1 MLMSEPATATA
12 CDALL
17 LPPAPVP
24 PLISLAAPV
33 TTATLA
39 VCVVVGVP
47 LTGHEMLAPGATEA
61 GAVGV
66 QAPTVTP
73 AGRPEIEHVAF
84 DAVADAVELFVH
96 RTVPV

>member
-1 MLMSEPATATA
+1 MVMSEPDTATA
-12 CDALL
+12 FDALL

-24 PLISLAAPV
+24 PLMSLAAPV
-33 TTATLA
+33 ATDTLD

-66 QAPTVTP
+66 QTPTVTP
-73 AGRPEIEHVAF
+73 AGRPEIEQVALV
-84 DAVADAVELFVH
+84 AVADAVALLVH
-96 RTVPV
+96 KMVPE

>member
-24 PLISLAAPV
+24 PLMSLVAPV
-33 TTATLA
+33 TTATVA
-39 VCVVVGVP
+39 VCDVVGVP
-47 LTGHEMLAPGATEA
+47 LTGHEMLEPGATEA
-61 GAVGV
+61 GVAGV

-73 AGRPEIEHVAF
+73 AGRPEIAHVAL
-84 DAVADAVELFVH
+84 DAVADAAALLVH
-96 RTVPV
+96 KMVPE